1 MEDAPPPYERT
12 REARVN
18 PAAAFCWITAF
29 FAGVNNAPAWFS
41 AGLLIMG
48 IVFTVALHHRKGVT

>member
-1 MEDAPPPYERT
+1 
-12 REARVN
+12 VN